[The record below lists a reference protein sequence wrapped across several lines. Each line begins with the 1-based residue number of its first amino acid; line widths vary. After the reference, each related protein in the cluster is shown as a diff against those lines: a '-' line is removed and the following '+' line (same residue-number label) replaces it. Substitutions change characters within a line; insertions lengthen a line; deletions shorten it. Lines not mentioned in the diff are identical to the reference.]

1 MLPDF
6 EKNLVAMNR
15 APPATRMHAAAID
28 IIFIGDMYDSDVIG
42 AHNAGIKAAWLNK
55 KDGSDTDGLASF
67 NCTSAEQLFNIL
79 AD

>member
-1 MLPDF
+1 
-6 EKNLVAMNR
+6 
-15 APPATRMHAAAID
+15 
-28 IIFIGDMYDSDVIG
+28 MYDSDVIG

-55 KDGSDTDGLASF
+55 KGGSDTDGLASF